1 MKLFNRHVTPTHA
14 NHAVPNPAR
23 QQGGLARRSPSLR
36 RLTPALLLAF
46 SLSAQTS
53 VSVTELTPNVL
64 VFATNNGNVVA
75 SVGPD
80 GAFLVGTPSAD
91 STQQISD
98 FIAKRTKG
106 TFRYVVIGPQDLA
119 HTQGDAGWVQR
130 GAFVAMHENAL
141 GRLGGHG
148 MGTTRPLP
156 QHLQDLGVD
165 RPRIAFSEV
174 ITFDINGD
182 AVHVIHQ
189 SAAFSD
195 ADSIVHFHAGN
206 VLYFGDVFPGDGY
219 PEIDPQQ
226 GGKLDG
232 IVKILSGWTNDKVQ
246 IVPARGKV
254 LKGADVKAY
263 CDMITSVRT
272 RIQHLIDDGKTEAE
286 IVATHPTSEFDG
298 RWGNGRI
305 KPDQFVHEVFTALKP
320 KQ

>member
-1 MKLFNRHVTPTHA
+1 MKLFLVSA
-14 NHAVPNPAR
+14 SLLFA
-23 QQGGLARRSPSLR
+23 LSLR
-36 RLTPALLLAF
+36 
-46 SLSAQTS
+46 AQTS
-53 VSVTELTPNVL
+53 VGVTEITPNVL
-64 VFATNNGNVVA
+64 VFATSNGNVVA
-75 SVGPD
+75 SIGPD

-98 FIAKRTKG
+98 IISKRTQG
-106 TFRYVVIGPQDLA
+106 AFRYVVIGPQDLA
-119 HTQGDAGWVQR
+119 HTQGDAGWVKR

-148 MGTTRPLP
+148 MGATRALP

-174 ITFDINGD
+174 LTFDINGD

-189 SAAFSD
+189 APAYSD

-206 VLYFGDVFPGDGY
+206 VLYFGDVFPGDSY

-226 GGKLDG
+226 NGKLDG
-232 IVKILSGWTNDKVQ
+232 VVKILSGWTNDKVH
-246 IVPARGKV
+246 IVPAHGQV

-263 CDMITSVRT
+263 CDMITAVRT
-272 RIQHLIDDGKTEAE
+272 RVQHLIDEGKTEPE
-286 IVATHPTSEFDG
+286 IISAHPTLEFDD